1 MSDQFRL
8 SRPAL
13 MWQFIAIIAVLVPH
27 LTHLPLWVPAAIAGT
42 IGWRLMVHT
51 GRWSFPHWSVLAL
64 FSFLACGGVFFSY
77 GGVGGV
83 NGMVALLIAGFG
95 LKSLEIYR
103 QRDALLVVYVA
114 YIVAG
119 SALLFDQSIWM
130 AAYVLVAIQLTTAAL
145 LAIYQT
151 HNVDMGRPFR
161 SSAVMMMQSLPL
173 MLVLFIL
180 IPRMGP
186 IWSLK
191 MDVGGAKTGL
201 SETMSPGDITHLTRS
216 SDVAFR
222 VEFKGEPPPQSALY
236 WRVMTYPDFDGLRWY
251 KGKQQDPRP
260 QITESLQMKQPTY
273 RYSLMLEPTG
283 RMYIP
288 ALDMPVSVPDGVELN
303 SDITFQRANPINTRE
318 QFDLHSA
325 AQYRLAVKSNA
336 LNYRREL
343 SLPLTNPR
351 SRETAREWYTRAGS
365 PEAYIRMLMAF
376 YHLNFTYTLSP
387 GKLQGN
393 QIDQFLFS
401 SQKGFCGHFAGSM
414 VFMLRSV
421 GIPARVVAGYQGG
434 EWNPYEKYLLV
445 RQYDAHAWVEAWLPR
460 KGWVRFDPTAAVA
473 PERIE
478 RPAEELFS
486 EQESFLED
494 TPLGS
499 LLVRKDSMFADL
511 WLKWDAL
518 SYGWQQWV
526 VNYHRYQ
533 NDFLTRLLGEITPL
547 RVALALLI
555 PFMLVMTLVALR
567 VFWHSWNNPKD
578 PHDQALEKLSQR
590 LERKA
595 GLGRSPGETV
605 KRYCERVAD
614 VRPDLAEV
622 LSQIAG
628 RYEQMRY
635 AETDQLDA
643 GKELLAWVR
652 RCHSKI

>member
-13 MWQFIAIIAVLVPH
+13 MWQFIAIIAVLLPH
-27 LTHLPLWVPAAIAGT
+27 LTHLPLWVPAAIAAT
-42 IGWRLMVHT
+42 VGWRLMVHT
-51 GRWSFPHWSVLAL
+51 GRWAFPHWSVRAL
-64 FSFLACGGVFFSY
+64 FSFFACGGVFLSY
-77 GGVGGV
+77 GGIGGV

-114 YIVAG
+114 YIVAS

-161 SSAVMMMQSLPL
+161 NSAVLMMQSLPL

-186 IWSLK
+186 IWSIK

-201 SETMSPGDITHLTRS
+201 SEAMSPGDITNLTRS
-216 SDVAFR
+216 SEVAFR
-222 VEFKGEPPPQSALY
+222 VEFKSKPPPQNALY
-236 WRVMTYPDFDGLRWY
+236 WRAMTYPDFDGFRWY
-251 KGKQQDPRP
+251 RDKQQDLH
-260 QITESLQMKQPTY
+260 QQVTESLEMKQPTY
-273 RYSLMLEPTG
+273 SYSLMLEPTG
-283 RMYIP
+283 RTYIP
-288 ALDMPVSVPDGVELN
+288 ALDLPVSVPDGAKLN
-303 SDITFQRANPINTRE
+303 ADITFQRDRPVNTRE

-325 AQYRLAVKSNA
+325 TQYRLAVNGSA
-336 LNYRREL
+336 LNYMREL

-351 SRETAREWYTRAGS
+351 SRETAREWYIRAGS
-365 PEAYIRMLMAF
+365 PEAYIRTLMAF
-376 YHLNFTYTLSP
+376 YHLNFTYTLNP
-387 GKLQGN
+387 GKLDGN
-393 QIDQFLFS
+393 RIDQFMFT

-421 GIPARVVAGYQGG
+421 GIPARVVIGYQGG
-434 EWNPYEKYLLV
+434 EWNPYEKYLMV
-445 RQYDAHAWVEAWLPR
+445 RQYDAHAWVEAWLPE

-486 EQESFLED
+486 EQERFLED

-499 LLVRKDSMFADL
+499 LIIGKDGVLSDL
-511 WLKWDAL
+511 WLKWDAF

-547 RVALALLI
+547 RVALALLL

-567 VFWHSWNNPKD
+567 LFWHSWNNPKD

-643 GKELLAWVR
+643 GKELLASVR